1 MTALKKA
8 PIRESERNMWG
19 VGKTHTPHIPRL
31 SVGGRF
37 FQKTQ
42 L

>member
-8 PIRESERNMWG
+8 PIRESERYMWG
-19 VGKTHTPHIPRL
+19 VGFAHTPHIHRL

-37 FQKTQ
+37 FQ
-42 L
+42 